1 MASPSMVTLG
11 EPISPAIRSVAEPA
25 VTENGRTGW
34 QKVWGKINPAEAFA
48 RAANGVST
56 SGFILMK
63 VEGIGSY
70 RIHKDGWVWERRGLD
85 RIFKVRNTVQR

>member
-1 MASPSMVTLG
+1 VASPSMVTLG
-11 EPISPAIRSVAEPA
+11 EPFSPVIRPVAGP
-25 VTENGRTGW
+25 VTTESERTGW
-34 QKVWGKINPAEAFA
+34 QKVWDKIGLAKVFA
-48 RAANGVST
+48 RAANGIST

-85 RIFKVRNTVQR
+85 RIFKVRNAVQI